1 MKKINDEALL
11 NRIGFKPHE
20 GQAPIIE
27 AIKNKEIR
35 DFVLVCGRRF
45 GKTFIAAYVAFRELL
60 KPNRN
65 IWIVAPTSDLTQKTF
80 TYILQF
86 LSKIFEVGDY
96 SIKTKPYTKLTM
108 ANGSWIECKTAD
120 NPTCFDKETEILTR
134 EGWKYFEKLNKDDV
148 VLVRDNGI
156 SKWQGIKRIVKENY
170 SGEMFEIK
178 SKSLDLL
185 ITPNH
190 RMLVKKRY
198 SQEEKIVLPKDLKH
212 NDVIPANSRWI
223 GDDREYFT
231 LPSICKNF
239 GNYEKYCE
247 PILIKMNLWCA
258 FLGIFLAEGSC
269 AGSKGGMTQIN
280 SGNYITFISQKK
292 GDNRR
297 MIKELLDELPFN
309 YCECR
314 EGFSIGNKQLWNYMK
329 QFKDSYNKFIPN
341 EIKDLSI
348 DNLKIL
354 VDWMILGDGCTHKGQ
369 RSYYTTSKRLA
380 NDFQEVLQ
388 KIGRY
393 GIIRKRKPTTAIIKG
408 RIIKSIADM
417 FEVSEK
423 TREYHSLCSSKRS
436 YISKVYYNG
445 KIYCCETD
453 AGIVYVRR
461 NGKPCW
467 SGNSLIGE
475 ELDLLIIDEAARIPP
490 MTYERELAA
499 TTMSRKG
506 RTIFISSPK
515 GKNWFYEKYKEVE
528 RNEDGFVWN
537 APSSVNP
544 NNTPEELERIKK
556 GLPDAIWKQEY
567 LAQFTDS
574 GAEVF
579 RNILDVT
586 LDKDLCYEE
595 PSPTHRYVMGV
606 DIAKLNDWT
615 VLTVVDKQSHKVV
628 AWDRFQKVDYPIQN
642 SRISTLA
649 KKYNNARV
657 ILDATGGG
665 KVLEDFLT
673 REDGLVIDAFNFG
686 RDSKINLIDKLGQ
699 YIENKSIFIPN
710 EKALIDELE
719 VFGLDVMDNG
729 RLKYGAPIGFNDDC
743 VCSLALAV
751 WGLSS
756 TKLKR
761 EASPYKQEVKEAKK
775 IERIKKRK
783 VHI

>member
-120 NPTCFDKETEILTR
+120 NPT
-134 EGWKYFEKLNKDDV
+134 
-148 VLVRDNGI
+148 
-156 SKWQGIKRIVKENY
+156 
-170 SGEMFEIK
+170 
-178 SKSLDLL
+178 SLL
-185 ITPNH
+185 
-190 RMLVKKRY
+190 
-198 SQEEKIVLPKDLKH
+198 
-212 NDVIPANSRWI
+212 
-223 GDDREYFT
+223 
-231 LPSICKNF
+231 
-239 GNYEKYCE
+239 
-247 PILIKMNLWCA
+247 
-258 FLGIFLAEGSC
+258 
-269 AGSKGGMTQIN
+269 
-280 SGNYITFISQKK
+280 
-292 GDNRR
+292 
-297 MIKELLDELPFN
+297 
-309 YCECR
+309 
-314 EGFSIGNKQLWNYMK
+314 
-329 QFKDSYNKFIPN
+329 
-341 EIKDLSI
+341 
-348 DNLKIL
+348 
-354 VDWMILGDGCTHKGQ
+354 
-369 RSYYTTSKRLA
+369 
-380 NDFQEVLQ
+380 
-388 KIGRY
+388 
-393 GIIRKRKPTTAIIKG
+393 
-408 RIIKSIADM
+408 
-417 FEVSEK
+417 
-423 TREYHSLCSSKRS
+423 
-436 YISKVYYNG
+436 
-445 KIYCCETD
+445 
-453 AGIVYVRR
+453 
-461 NGKPCW
+461 
-467 SGNSLIGE
+467 GE

-515 GKNWFYEKYKEVE
+515 GKNWFYEKYKEIE